1 MTTKTL
7 YMVEYK
13 TVWTGMGWAIGRNVF
28 DDLPQAQE
36 YASKKRDPV
45 IYEIECREVKS

>member
-7 YMVEYK
+7 FMVEYK
-13 TVWTGMGWAIGRNVF
+13 TVWKGMEWDTGRSVF
-28 DDLPQAQE
+28 DYQWQAQQ